1 MEIISVI
8 IGFIVAKIVTEM
20 LDGDGGVFFLI
31 WTIST
36 VLIAISIAVFSTLLG
51 LIIPLVVVVLFIWMV
66 RKIVK
71 G

>member
-1 MEIISVI
+1 MELISVI

-20 LDGDGGVFFLI
+20 LEGNGGVFFLI

-36 VLIAISIAVFSTLLG
+36 VLIAISIVVFSTLLG
-51 LIIPLVVVVLFIWMV
+51 LIIPLIVIVLFIWVV
-66 RKIVK
+66 RKIIK

>member
-1 MEIISVI
+1 MELISVI

-36 VLIAISIAVFSTLLG
+36 VLIAISIVVFSTLLG
-51 LIIPLVVVVLFIWMV
+51 LIIPLIVIVLFIWMV
-66 RKIVK
+66 RKIIK